1 VSTQAIPLS
10 AVFTHAQLN
19 PAASQPNWGAVVQV
33 QPEAGLQT
41 SPGGHATAVPP
52 VQAPAWQVSP
62 VVQASPSLHGMF
74 DSGVCTHWPV
84 AGSQAALWHW
94 SWGVQT
100 TAVPGTQTPVWQVS
114 FWVQRLLSA
123 LQAVPD
129 SGVCTHWPV
138 AGSQAALWHWSWGVQ
153 TTAVPAQLPSLWQMS
168 LTVQRLPSVQLVPTA
183 FGFGCEPQTPAVQ
196 VRRWHWTWGHLLPQ
210 EPQLSTSLW

>member
-1 VSTQAIPLS
+1 VPQIPDD
-10 AVFTHAQLN
+10 VH
-19 PAASQPNWGAVVQV
+19 VQV
-33 QPEAGLQT
+33 SVVQT
-41 SPGGHATAVPP
+41 SPGGHVGVWTHPVVGLHAALWHWSWGVQTTAVPP
-52 VQAPAWQVSP
+52 PQVPFWQVSP

-100 TAVPGTQTPVWQVS
+100 TAVP
-114 FWVQRLLSA
+114 
-123 LQAVPD
+123 
-129 SGVCTHWPV
+129 
-138 AGSQAALWHWSWGVQ
+138 
-153 TTAVPAQLPSLWQMS
+153 AQLPSLWQTS

-183 FGFGCEPQTPAVQ
+183 LGFGSAPQTPAVQ
-196 VRRWHWTWGHLLPQ
+196 VRLWHWTWGHLLPQ